1 MRKIIHIDMDA
12 FYASVEQRDN
22 PSLRGRPVAVGG
34 SGARGVVA
42 AASYESRKYGVHS
55 ALSSVVA
62 KRRCPDLI
70 FVRPRFDVYKSI
82 SNQIRNIFH
91 EYTDLVEPLSLD
103 EAYLDVTM
111 IKKGRPSATLI
122 AREIKERIYAETQ
135 LTASAGVSY
144 NKFLA
149 KMASDYNKPNGL
161 YVITPDI
168 AQDFINNLEVGK
180 FHGVGKVTARK
191 FNEMGIY
198 FGHDLLKIDRYEMV
212 RVFGKAGNYYYEI
225 ARGIDNRAVEATHER
240 KSIGGENTFE
250 IDYFEREAVIAEL
263 EKIAQTVGRRIERA
277 NVKGR
282 TLTLKIKFADF
293 EQITRSKTIVSGFFD
308 SQEKILS
315 EGTTLLCN
323 GYPYPKGI
331 RLLGL
336 TVSNFYVPTGLPVQL
351 VIDF

>member
-1 MRKIIHIDMDA
+1 MDA

-22 PSLRGRPVAVGG
+22 QSLRGKPVAVGG
-34 SGARGVVA
+34 SGVRGVVA

-82 SNQIRNIFH
+82 SNQIRDIFH

-122 AREIKERIYAETQ
+122 AREIKERIFAETQ

-161 YVITPDI
+161 YVITPDE

-191 FNEMGIY
+191 FKEMGVF
-198 FGHDLLKIDRYEMV
+198 FGRDLLKVDRYEMV

-225 ARGIDNRAVEATHER
+225 ARGIDNREVEATHER

-250 IDYFEREAVIAEL
+250 TDYFGRDELIAEL
-263 EKIAQTVGRRIERA
+263 EKIAQTVGRRVERA
-277 NVKGR
+277 NVSGR
-282 TLTLKIKFADF
+282 TLTLKVKFADF
-293 EQITRSKTIVSGFFD
+293 EQITRSKTIVAGFYN
-308 SQEKILS
+308 SPEKILA
-315 EGTTLLCN
+315 EGIALLDN
-323 GYPYPKGI
+323 GYPYSKGI

-336 TVSNFYVPTGLPVQL
+336 TVSNFWVPTGLPVQL